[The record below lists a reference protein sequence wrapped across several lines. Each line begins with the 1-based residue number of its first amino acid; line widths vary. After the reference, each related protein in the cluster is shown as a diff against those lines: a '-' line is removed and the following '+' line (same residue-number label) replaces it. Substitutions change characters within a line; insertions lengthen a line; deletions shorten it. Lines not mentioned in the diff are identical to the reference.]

1 MYYLP
6 FGRCI
11 QQTSVED
18 SKYKEKRNN
27 ALIVPGGY
35 ISKKESSKIS
45 EKKTMRLYIFPSAP
59 TLFYQQGN
67 HNSCILLSLASALYY
82 MGDVYAS

>member
-1 MYYLP
+1 MKTVTRDDNSQNMYYLP

-18 SKYKEKRNN
+18 SRYKEKRNN

-45 EKKTMRLYIFPSAP
+45 EKKTMRLYMNYDCLVDRIRWV
-59 TLFYQQGN
+59 
-67 HNSCILLSLASALYY
+67 H
-82 MGDVYAS
+82 